1 MAMAS
6 IMGGDYTK
14 LPKFVQDDYQQ
25 SIGQASNIANRPVN
39 VGAMSP
45 GFDPYQ
51 SGAAGILTQGL
62 GSYMPYI
69 EKAAQYAGPQ
79 GASAFMNPY
88 TQNVVQNT
96 MTDLNKQFGLQQ
108 AQADQRAIQS
118 GSFAGSGTRGAVFDA
133 ALKGEQAN
141 TMRNT
146 IGDLYNKGFQQ
157 SQQAAQNASGLMAG
171 LGSQLQT
178 QRLGDV
184 NALFNLGQTRRG
196 YDAERARLGYQLP
209 MNQAS
214 FLQQATTGMP
224 MFQQAN
230 MPSPFL
236 GGLAGAGIAG
246 AMMR

>member
-1 MAMAS
+1 MTTPA
-6 IMGGDYTK
+6 GDYTNM
-14 LPKFVQDDYQQ
+14 PKFLQEAYQKT
-25 SIGQASNIANRPVN
+25 IGQASNIASRPIN
-39 VGAMSP
+39 AGAMSP

-62 GSYMPYI
+62 GSYVPYI

-88 TQNVVQNT
+88 TQNVAQNT

-146 IGDLYNKGFQQ
+146 IGDIYNQGFQQ
-157 SQQAAQNASGLMAG
+157 SLATAQARYKLCTNAA
-171 LGSQLQT
+171 
-178 QRLGDV
+178 
-184 NALFNLGQTRRG
+184 AKIRR
-196 YDAERARLGYQLP
+196 R
-209 MNQAS
+209 
-214 FLQQATTGMP
+214 
-224 MFQQAN
+224 
-230 MPSPFL
+230 
-236 GGLAGAGIAG
+236 
-246 AMMR
+246 

>member
-14 LPKFVQDDYQQ
+14 LPKFVQDAYQQ

-96 MTDLNKQFGLQQ
+96 MTDLNKQIGLQQ

-246 AMMR
+246 SMMR

>member
-1 MAMAS
+1 MATPA
-6 IMGGDYTK
+6 GDYTNM
-14 LPKFVQDDYQQ
+14 PKFLQEAYQKT
-25 SIGQASNIANRPVN
+25 IGQASNIASRPIN
-39 VGAMSP
+39 AGAMSP

-146 IGDLYNKGFQQ
+146 IGDLYNQGFQQ

-171 LGSQLQT
+171 LGSQMQQ

-196 YDAERARLGYQLP
+196 YDAERARLSYQLP
-209 MNQAS
+209 MNQAA
-214 FLQQATTGMP
+214 FLQQATFGMP
-224 MFQQAN
+224 MFQQPN
-230 MPSPFL
+230 MPNVFQGGIGGIGIGRSL
-236 GGLAGAGIAG
+236 GQMG
-246 AMMR
+246 

>member
-1 MAMAS
+1 MTTPV
-6 IMGGDYTK
+6 GDYTNM
-14 LPKFVQDDYQQ
+14 PKFLQEAYQKT
-25 SIGQASNIANRPVN
+25 IGQASNIASRPIN
-39 VGAMSP
+39 AGAMSP

-88 TQNVVQNT
+88 TQNVAQNT

-146 IGDLYNKGFQQ
+146 IGDIYNQGFQQ
-157 SQQAAQNASGLMAG
+157 SQQAAQNASGLMSG
-171 LGSQLQT
+171 LGSQMQQ

-196 YDAERARLGYQLP
+196 YDAQRAQNAYELP

-214 FLQQATTGMP
+214 FLQQATLGMP
-224 MFQQAN
+224 MFQQPN
-230 MPSPFL
+230 MPNIFQGGIGGVGIGRTL
-236 GGLAGAGIAG
+236 GQ
-246 AMMR
+246 MR

>member
-1 MAMAS
+1 MAS

-14 LPKFVQDDYQQ
+14 LPKFVQDAYQQ

-96 MTDLNKQFGLQQ
+96 VTDLNKQFGLQQ
-108 AQADQRAIQS
+108 AQANQRAIQS

-133 ALKGEQAN
+133 ALQGEQAN

>member
-14 LPKFVQDDYQQ
+14 LPKFVQDAYQQ

>member
-1 MAMAS
+1 
-6 IMGGDYTK
+6 
-14 LPKFVQDDYQQ
+14 
-25 SIGQASNIANRPVN
+25 
-39 VGAMSP
+39 
-45 GFDPYQ
+45 
-51 SGAAGILTQGL
+51 
-62 GSYMPYI
+62 
-69 EKAAQYAGPQ
+69 
-79 GASAFMNPY
+79 
-88 TQNVVQNT
+88 
-96 MTDLNKQFGLQQ
+96 
-108 AQADQRAIQS
+108 
-118 GSFAGSGTRGAVFDA
+118 
-133 ALKGEQAN
+133 
-141 TMRNT
+141 MRNT
-146 IGDLYNKGFQQ
+146 IGDLYNRGFQQ

-246 AMMR
+246 SMMR

>member
-14 LPKFVQDDYQQ
+14 LPKFVQDAYQQ

-69 EKAAQYAGPQ
+69 EKSAQYAGPQ

-96 MTDLNKQFGLQQ
+96 VTDLNKQFGLQQ
-108 AQADQRAIQS
+108 AQANQRAIQS

-133 ALKGEQAN
+133 ALQGEQAN

-146 IGDLYNKGFQQ
+146 IGDLYNRGFQQ

-246 AMMR
+246 SMMR

>member
-1 MAMAS
+1 MAS

-14 LPKFVQDDYQQ
+14 LPKFVQDAYQQ

>member
-1 MAMAS
+1 MATPA
-6 IMGGDYTK
+6 GDYTNM
-14 LPKFVQDDYQQ
+14 PKFLQEAYQKT
-25 SIGQASNIANRPVN
+25 IGQASNIASRPIN
-39 VGAMSP
+39 AGAMSP

-88 TQNVVQNT
+88 TQNVAQNT
-96 MTDLNKQFGLQQ
+96 ITDLNKQFGLQQ

-146 IGDLYNKGFQQ
+146 IGDIYNQGFQQ
-157 SQQAAQNASGLMAG
+157 SQQAAQNASGLMSG
-171 LGSQLQT
+171 LGSQMQQ

-214 FLQQATTGMP
+214 FLQQATFGMP
-224 MFQQAN
+224 MFQQPNIPNVFQGGIGGVGIGRA
-230 MPSPFL
+230 L
-236 GGLAGAGIAG
+236 GQMG
-246 AMMR
+246 

>member
-14 LPKFVQDDYQQ
+14 LPKFVQDAYQQ

-96 MTDLNKQFGLQQ
+96 VTDLNKQFGLQQ
-108 AQADQRAIQS
+108 AQANQRAIQS

-133 ALKGEQAN
+133 ALQGEQAN

-146 IGDLYNKGFQQ
+146 IGDLYNRGFQQ

-246 AMMR
+246 SMMR

>member
-14 LPKFVQDDYQQ
+14 LPKFVQDAYQQ

-146 IGDLYNKGFQQ
+146 IGDLYNQGFQQ